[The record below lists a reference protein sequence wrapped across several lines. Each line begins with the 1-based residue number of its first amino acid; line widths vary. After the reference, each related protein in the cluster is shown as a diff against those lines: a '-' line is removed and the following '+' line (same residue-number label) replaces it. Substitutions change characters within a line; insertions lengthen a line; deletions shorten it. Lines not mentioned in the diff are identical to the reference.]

1 MLQCRGAVVEVS
13 LIFAR
18 KESATLALYAAHT
31 RSNMKFA
38 VLIAITISLIA
49 AVAAVTTTAYTDA
62 ACKNQAQSTSDLPNP
77 FVQNLNACAKFS
89 SLGYSKA
96 TSCGGG
102 KVKGAL
108 YLDAGCA
115 SNPTVFEYDTDK
127 CVSQDG
133 ESIFITCSPASHVT
147 MTFLAVSTAVLALCV

>member
-1 MLQCRGAVVEVS
+1 M
-13 LIFAR
+13 IFAR

-38 VLIAITISLIA
+38 VRIAITISLIA
-49 AVAAVTTTAYTDA
+49 AVAAVTTTAYTDT
-62 ACKNQAQSTSDLPNP
+62 ACKNQATSTSDLPNP
-77 FVQNLNACAKFS
+77 FVQSLNACVKFS
-89 SLGYSKA
+89 SVGYSKV

-108 YLDAGCA
+108 YPDAGCA
-115 SNPTVFEYDTDK
+115 NNPTVVEYDTDK
-127 CVSQDG
+127 CISESGSG
-133 ESIFITCSPASHVT
+133 ESIFITCSPASYAT

>member
-1 MLQCRGAVVEVS
+1 MT
-13 LIFAR
+13 FAT

-38 VLIAITISLIA
+38 VHIAITISLIA
-49 AVAAVTTTAYTDA
+49 AVAAVTTTAYTDT
-62 ACKNQAQSTSDLPNP
+62 ACKNQATSTSDLPNP
-77 FVQNLNACAKFS
+77 FVQSLNACVKFS
-89 SLGYSKA
+89 SVGYSKV

-115 SNPTVFEYDTDK
+115 NNPTVFEYDTDK
-127 CVSQDG
+127 CISESG
-133 ESIFITCSPASHVT
+133 ESIFITCSPASYAT